1 MNNGIDLD
9 AIPGQKAAR
18 NREVVRNPPKK
29 NRNVLNRNRN
39 QRRANNA
46 FVQIPPRRNLPRQGN
61 PYYNQRVEEQAARK
75 NPVLS
80 QRIDH
85 FQQLSWQD
93 HVGSLL
99 AMVLG
104 LCIVVCCFILFWLV
118 FMEVTVFVAE
128 QVIEPF
134 FSFVSDNENLI
145 FHLGT
150 LLWWAHLII
159 LVYLLTQLL
168 ATMFGGF

>member
-9 AIPGQKAAR
+9 AIPGQRAAR

-39 QRRANNA
+39 PRRGNNA

-61 PYYNQRVEEQAARK
+61 RYYNQREEDQTARK

-80 QRIDH
+80 QRINH
-85 FQQLSWQD
+85 FQQHSWQD

-145 FHLGT
+145 FQIGT
-150 LLWWAHLII
+150 ILWWAHLVIM
-159 LVYLLTQLL
+159 VYLVTKLL
-168 ATMFGGF
+168 ALMLGDF

>member
-9 AIPGQKAAR
+9 ALPGHKAAR
-18 NREVVRNPPKK
+18 NREIVRNPPMK
-29 NRNVLNRNRN
+29 NRNVLNRNKN
-39 QRRANNA
+39 PRRANNA

-61 PYYNQRVEEQAARK
+61 RYYNQREEDQTARK

-80 QRIDH
+80 QRINH
-85 FQQLSWQD
+85 FQPLSWQD
-93 HVGSLL
+93 HVGTLL

-104 LCIVVCCFILFWLV
+104 FCIVVCCFILFWLV

-134 FSFVSDNENLI
+134 FSFVSGNENLI
-145 FHLGT
+145 FHIGA
-150 LLWWAHLII
+150 LLWGAHLII
-159 LVYLLTQLL
+159 LLYLVTQLL